1 MNDSKEI
8 CLYFDK
14 NTNYNPVDIAKEI
27 CDRYK
32 ELGNPLILPSQGGN
46 APIIVFQENPEIFL
60 RCNYFTLNFVVNHTY
75 FNKLESIIFDLVDIF
90 EEYKVKFVRI
100 GYVNNLYYDKDKI
113 EKARLLY
120 LNDKISSD
128 MEEYQVYLYKQLET
142 KYGMINAWERVISE
156 GNKKHELLMQYD
168 FNSKQEDSIDFN
180 MKYIKEFIKVSN
192 EYIESRSNI

>member
-46 APIIVFQENPEIFL
+46 APVIVFQENPEIFL

-90 EEYKVKFVRI
+90 EEYIPMLPLSVSL
-100 GYVNNLYYDKDKI
+100 NLAIVYMVLGLI
-113 EKARLLY
+113 LY
-120 LNDKISSD
+120 S
-128 MEEYQVYLYKQLET
+128 
-142 KYGMINAWERVISE
+142 
-156 GNKKHELLMQYD
+156 
-168 FNSKQEDSIDFN
+168 
-180 MKYIKEFIKVSN
+180 
-192 EYIESRSNI
+192 